1 MNTTQLK
8 YFLSA
13 AKHLSFSE
21 TAKEFYMTQPA
32 ISHQISDLEQEL
44 GTKLFNRTARG
55 VSLTKSGAIFLDD
68 AKRFLDLEYF
78 SRERLRNAQV
88 LKDDH
93 LSIAYLASPCKY
105 FLPKVISDFH
115 RQYPQ
120 IEITLKRLDA
130 LGAIS
135 SLEQET
141 FDIYFSLMEDLKHQ
155 KHYHTRKIHEDHY
168 CLICRSNHPCLQSL
182 KIDYEKIATEPFL
195 MFEPEKAAYMSRQIT
210 QVCKDLNFTPRV
222 VNTYPSMEEVLFAV
236 ESGLGISILPG
247 KTRDYFSASLTYVPL
262 DSSNTA
268 CAMGVAWRSEADDDR
283 PAIQWFINALNQHFV
298 RLSTK

>member
-55 VSLTKSGAIFLDD
+55 VSLTKSGEIFLDD

-105 FLPKVISDFH
+105 FLPKVI
-115 RQYPQ
+115 
-120 IEITLKRLDA
+120 
-130 LGAIS
+130 
-135 SLEQET
+135 
-141 FDIYFSLMEDLKHQ
+141 
-155 KHYHTRKIHEDHY
+155 
-168 CLICRSNHPCLQSL
+168 
-182 KIDYEKIATEPFL
+182 
-195 MFEPEKAAYMSRQIT
+195 
-210 QVCKDLNFTPRV
+210 
-222 VNTYPSMEEVLFAV
+222 
-236 ESGLGISILPG
+236 
-247 KTRDYFSASLTYVPL
+247 
-262 DSSNTA
+262 
-268 CAMGVAWRSEADDDR
+268 
-283 PAIQWFINALNQHFV
+283 
-298 RLSTK
+298 

>member
-55 VSLTKSGAIFLDD
+55 VSLTKSGEIFLDD

-78 SRERLRNAQV
+78 SRERLRNAQI

-182 KIDYEKIATEPFL
+182 KIDYEKIATEQFL
-195 MFEPEKAAYMSRQIT
+195 MFESEKAA
-210 QVCKDLNFTPRV
+210 
-222 VNTYPSMEEVLFAV
+222 
-236 ESGLGISILPG
+236 
-247 KTRDYFSASLTYVPL
+247 
-262 DSSNTA
+262 
-268 CAMGVAWRSEADDDR
+268 
-283 PAIQWFINALNQHFV
+283 
-298 RLSTK
+298 